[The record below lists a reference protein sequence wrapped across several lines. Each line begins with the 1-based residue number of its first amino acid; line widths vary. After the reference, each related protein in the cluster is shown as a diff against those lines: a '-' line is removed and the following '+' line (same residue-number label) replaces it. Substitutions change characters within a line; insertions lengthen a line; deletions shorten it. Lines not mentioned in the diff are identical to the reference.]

1 MDFRL
6 HEVHPALVH
15 FPIAL
20 MPLSIGAD
28 LLGKL
33 TGSPALTRLGRQ
45 TIVPAA
51 ASALAA
57 GLAGMVAQEHVNLDS
72 DQTRRMLITH
82 RNLNLMAT
90 VGAGIL
96 AWRRMAYRPS
106 ETPSMR
112 YLGMGM
118 GLLAGLTYSAMLG
131 GEVVYRHGVG
141 VEPADGIYKDP
152 SVDYAH
158 DDPVDLLRQSG
169 KSLGTG
175 VKHLAQEISQGDIL
189 PSIQHRAER

>member
-28 LLGKL
+28 LLGAL
-33 TGSPALTRLGRQ
+33 TGSPAMTRLGRQ
-45 TIVPAA
+45 TIIPAA

-72 DQTRRMLITH
+72 DQTRRTLITH

-90 VGAGIL
+90 VSAGIM
-96 AWRRMAYRPS
+96 AWRRMSYRPN
-106 ETPSMR
+106 ETPGAG

-131 GEVVYRHGVG
+131 GKVVYRHGLG
-141 VEPADGIYKDP
+141 VENAGGIYKDP
-152 SVDYAH
+152 SVEYAH
-158 DDPVDLLRQSG
+158 NDPIDLIRQTG

-175 VKHLAQEISQGDIL
+175 VKHLAQELAQGDIL
-189 PSIQHRAER
+189 PNIQQRAER